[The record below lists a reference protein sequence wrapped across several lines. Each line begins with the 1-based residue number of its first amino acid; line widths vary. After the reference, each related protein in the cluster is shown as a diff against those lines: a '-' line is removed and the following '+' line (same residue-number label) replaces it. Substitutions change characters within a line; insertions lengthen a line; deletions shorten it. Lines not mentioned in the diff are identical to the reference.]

1 MTHQAPATSYDDVPY
16 PSLCY
21 TQTHPDRLSTIATLL
36 GMNPTPIDHCRV
48 LELGCAVGGNLLPMA
63 MGLPESTFVGID
75 ISPRQIEEAQVAA
88 EALRLKNISFKAMDI
103 LDFSADEGLFDYI
116 IVHGI
121 YSWVPPEVQDKVLAI
136 CRQNL
141 APQGVAYVS
150 YNTYPGSHMFM
161 MVREMM
167 LYRLRDIEDPHE
179 RAAESRAYIGYV
191 SEIAPSGDN
200 EAYAAFLKTYMDM
213 RPKQALGYHDRD
225 DAAVLHDELAE
236 YNAPCYFHEFIDH
249 AAQHD
254 LQYLAEADFPTVIPN
269 NLVSGEALQYLYQIA
284 KTPIEVEQH
293 LDFLRNRMF
302 RRTLLCHAD
311 VAVNRNLTPKTV
323 PNFFIT
329 SLAQIM
335 EPEDDEKPEN
345 PNVEQ
350 FRSEDG
356 AVFSTDHPLVKA
368 AFYHLIKTTPEA
380 IAFRELLAMTQEQ
393 VTDYA
398 PDYVPDVTDQTA
410 LASSLLQA
418 FCYSLQ
424 LIEFHTHV
432 PVLSVDVSDYPTAS
446 LLARLQVQ
454 DTSKVTNLWHKRV
467 DLAGNRAFIPYLD
480 GQHDRAAL
488 IKVLEG
494 FVNEGQLKLQE
505 DGNPIQDPARIQAI
519 LEQVL
524 DRSLMW
530 LAKSALLVD

>member
-1 MTHQAPATSYDDVPY
+1 MTQQVPATSYDDVPY

-36 GMNPTPIDHCRV
+36 GMNPAPIDHCRV

-63 MGLPESTFVGID
+63 LGLPGSTFVGID
-75 ISPRQIEEAQVAA
+75 ISPRQIDEAQSAA
-88 EALRLKNISFKAMDI
+88 KALGLNNITFKAMDI
-103 LDFSADEGLFDYI
+103 LDFGEDEGLFDYI

-167 LYRLRDIEDPHE
+167 LYRLRDIKDPHE
-179 RAAESRAYIGYV
+179 RAAESRAYIGYLA
-191 SEIAPSGDN
+191 EIAPSGDN
-200 EAYAAFLKTYMDM
+200 EAYTAFLRTYMDM
-213 RPKQALGYHDRD
+213 RPKQALGYQDRD

-236 YNAPCYFHEFIDH
+236 YNDPCYFHEFIDH

-269 NLVSGEALQYLYQIA
+269 NLVSGEALKYLYQIA

-293 LDFLRNRMF
+293 MDFLRNRMF

-311 VAVNRNLTPKTV
+311 VTVNRNLTPEPV
-323 PNFFIT
+323 PNFYVS
-329 SLAQIM
+329 SLARRV
-335 EPEDDEKPEN
+335 EPEADAKPDN

-350 FRSEDG
+350 FRGDDG

-368 AFYHLIKTTPEA
+368 AFHHLAAIEPEA
-380 IAFRELLAMTQEQ
+380 IAFEELLTAARKQIKDYTPDA
-393 VTDYA
+393 TDRG
-398 PDYVPDVTDQTA
+398 A
-410 LASSLLQA
+410 LAASLLQA

-424 LIEFHTHV
+424 LIEFHTYT
-432 PVLSVDVSDYPTAS
+432 PALFAAVSDYPIAS
-446 LLARLQVQ
+446 PLARLQVQ

-467 DLAGNRAFIPYLD
+467 NLEGNRALLPYLD
-480 GQHDRAAL
+480 GQHDRTAL
-488 IKVLEG
+488 LTVMEG
-494 FVNEGQLKLQE
+494 FVRDGYIKLQE
-505 DGNPIQDPARIQAI
+505 NGNPIQDPARIQTI
-519 LEQVL
+519 LEQLL
-524 DRSLMW
+524 DHSLMW
-530 LAKSALLVD
+530 LAKSALLVK